1 LPQSALCLMAGAS
14 HWSSACCLALQGGGY
29 TVHLFLAEKSGICP
43 VVSVRCKTL
52 SLPHCCQSDN
62 SQCAGEEKCCD
73 TGCGRG
79 CVLTQKGT
87 CLIVYSLWSLV
98 PQGALTL
105 SLLS

>member
-1 LPQSALCLMAGAS
+1 SGARDWIVLVTNLLLVFILGLFSDTVKAGTCPS
-14 HWSSACCLALQGGGY
+14 DY
-29 TVHLFLAEKSGICP
+29 TMCKMRNP
-43 VVSVRCKTL
+43 PNRCR
-52 SLPHCCQSDN
+52 SD

-87 CLIVYSLWSLV
+87 CLIVYSLWLLV

-105 SLLS
+105 SLLSQGQHFSL